1 MLAARLYK
9 PYDLR
14 LEDVEEPKVKKDWVK
29 IKVEAVGI
37 CGTDKAF
44 YKGTYKLF
52 KTPLIPGHEICGR
65 VIEVGDNIPESIVG
79 KRVVTEINITC
90 GKCWFCTHSL
100 YTHCPYRETIGI
112 TVDGGMAEYVSTPYR
127 NIHEVKVDPEI
138 AVFTE
143 PLAAVI
149 EMVKLEPPAPGSNI
163 AILGSGN
170 IGLLSLQVLKQYSPL
185 NIVVIVRKDSPKAKF
200 ARKLGADYVVT
211 FAEAME
217 LRKKITPEGQGYDYV
232 VEVTGNPKGL
242 SLALK
247 LVRPRGVIA
256 AKSTHGAPVSFNYT
270 EMVVKEVKIVSSRCG
285 PFPPAIKLLEK
296 NTVKVSE
303 LITSIYPLRRVKEAF
318 EKSLKR
324 DQVKV
329 IVKP

>member
-1 MLAARLYK
+1 
-9 PYDLR
+9 
-14 LEDVEEPKVKKDWVK
+14 
-29 IKVEAVGI
+29 
-37 CGTDKAF
+37 
-44 YKGTYKLF
+44 
-52 KTPLIPGHEICGR
+52 
-65 VIEVGDNIPESIVG
+65 
-79 KRVVTEINITC
+79 
-90 GKCWFCTHSL
+90 
-100 YTHCPYRETIGI
+100 
-112 TVDGGMAEYVSTPYR
+112 
-127 NIHEVKVDPEI
+127 
-138 AVFTE
+138 
-143 PLAAVI
+143 
-149 EMVKLEPPAPGSNI
+149 
-163 AILGSGN
+163 
-170 IGLLSLQVLKQYSPL
+170 
-185 NIVVIVRKDSPKAKF
+185 
-200 ARKLGADYVVT
+200 
-211 FAEAME
+211 
-217 LRKKITPEGQGYDYV
+217 GQGYDYV

-296 NTVKVSE
+296 NIVKVSE

>member
-1 MLAARLYK
+1 M
-9 PYDLR
+9 
-14 LEDVEEPKVKKDWVK
+14 
-29 IKVEAVGI
+29 
-37 CGTDKAF
+37 
-44 YKGTYKLF
+44 
-52 KTPLIPGHEICGR
+52 
-65 VIEVGDNIPESIVG
+65 
-79 KRVVTEINITC
+79 
-90 GKCWFCTHSL
+90 
-100 YTHCPYRETIGI
+100 
-112 TVDGGMAEYVSTPYR
+112 
-127 NIHEVKVDPEI
+127 
-138 AVFTE
+138 
-143 PLAAVI
+143 
-149 EMVKLEPPAPGSNI
+149 
-163 AILGSGN
+163 
-170 IGLLSLQVLKQYSPL
+170 LSLQVLKQYSPL

-200 ARKLGADYVVT
+200 AGRLGADYVVT
-211 FAEAME
+211 FDKAME

-232 VEVTGNPKGL
+232 VEVTGNPEGL

-296 NTVKVSE
+296 NIVKVSE
-303 LITSIYPLRRVKEAF
+303 LITSIHPLRRVKEAF